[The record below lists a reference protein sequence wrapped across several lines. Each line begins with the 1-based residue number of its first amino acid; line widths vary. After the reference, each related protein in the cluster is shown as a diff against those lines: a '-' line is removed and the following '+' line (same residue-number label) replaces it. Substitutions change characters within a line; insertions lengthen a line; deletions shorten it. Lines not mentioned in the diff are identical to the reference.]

1 VHGVEKIKTIGDA
14 YMAVAGVPIPN
25 EEHASAIA
33 AMALDMLLAIQEL
46 AENEQLPISIRVGMH
61 TGYLTA
67 GVIGEKKFAYDLWGD
82 TVNTASRMESSGEAG
97 RVQCSE
103 TTYLL
108 LKDKFEFEE
117 RGMIEVKGK
126 GAMKTY
132 FITGQKGPHW
142 SEKV

>member
-1 VHGVEKIKTIGDA
+1 
-14 YMAVAGVPIPN
+14 
-25 EEHASAIA
+25 
-33 AMALDMLLAIQEL
+33 MALDMLLAIQEL